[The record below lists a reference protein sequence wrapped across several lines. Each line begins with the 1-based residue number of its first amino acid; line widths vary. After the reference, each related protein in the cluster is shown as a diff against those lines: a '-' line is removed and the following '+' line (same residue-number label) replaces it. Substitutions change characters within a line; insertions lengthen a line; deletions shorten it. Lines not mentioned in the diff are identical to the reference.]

1 MFLDIRN
8 ISCLLQSLLIIV
20 SESAKLSRIIMS
32 NANKKNPTSCHG
44 GKKGEAVYLTWEMM
58 VVVVVWDPNLNQLRS
73 RLQLLCTTV
82 SH

>member
-1 MFLDIRN
+1 
-8 ISCLLQSLLIIV
+8 
-20 SESAKLSRIIMS
+20 MS
-32 NANKKNPTSCHG
+32 NANKKKPTSFDR

-58 VVVVVWDPNLNQLRS
+58 VVVWDPNLNQLRS

>member
-20 SESAKLSRIIMS
+20 SESAILSRIIMS
-32 NANKKNPTSCHG
+32 NANKKNPTSCDG

-58 VVVVVWDPNLNQLRS
+58 VVVVWDPNLNQLRS

>member
-20 SESAKLSRIIMS
+20 SESAILSRIIMS
-32 NANKKNPTSCHG
+32 NANKKNPTSCDG

-58 VVVVVWDPNLNQLRS
+58 VVVWDPNLNQLRS

>member
-1 MFLDIRN
+1 
-8 ISCLLQSLLIIV
+8 
-20 SESAKLSRIIMS
+20 MS
-32 NANKKNPTSCHG
+32 NANKKNPTSCDG

-58 VVVVVWDPNLNQLRS
+58 VVVVWDPNLNQLRS